1 MSLTL
6 AVFGII
12 AIVILTAISAFFSSS
27 ELAVFSVASH
37 RIDAIVDEGRPGG
50 DALAALRSN
59 PHRFL
64 VTALVSNNIAN
75 IAAASVAT
83 AVLVQFLPAGQ
94 AATASTV
101 VTSFFVIV
109 FGEIAPKSYAVANAE
124 RHALRVARPVVVI
137 QRLLRPLLYIF
148 EATTGVVNRLTG
160 GDTGF
165 ESYLSREE
173 IEGIVRSG
181 EATGVLD
188 TEEGAMIRSVL
199 DLETTIVQ
207 AVMVPRTRII
217 SVPETA
223 SLDTVIETCWGK
235 GVDRVPVVGESRDDV
250 RGIVDLRG
258 ALAARAEGGSLEAI
272 LTDPVFVPTTKPVDE
287 LLAEMQRD
295 GHRMVVVVDEF
306 GTVVGLATLEDVIEE
321 VVGELVDHTETD
333 PVRIVDD
340 GSAIAAGW
348 AAVGSVN
355 DSLGIEL
362 PTAGSF
368 ETIAG
373 LLSHQLGRLPR
384 SDDRVELGG
393 VVLTVVEAGQ
403 TRVQR
408 VRIEWEPKADDAA
421 AVTASDDQPEPD
433 NGSRDDDSHDD

>member
-1 MSLTL
+1 
-6 AVFGII
+6 
-12 AIVILTAISAFFSSS
+12 
-27 ELAVFSVASH
+27 
-37 RIDAIVDEGRPGG
+37 
-50 DALAALRSN
+50 
-59 PHRFL
+59 
-64 VTALVSNNIAN
+64 
-75 IAAASVAT
+75 
-83 AVLVQFLPAGQ
+83 LVQFLPAGQ

-250 RGIVDLRG
+250 RGIVDLRA
-258 ALAARAEGGSLEAI
+258 ALAARAEGRSLASI

-421 AVTASDDQPEPD
+421 AVTASDDQNHGHDHDQNQDEQPEQPEP
-433 NGSRDDDSHDD
+433 DDDSHDDGSRED